1 MSQFDHESPD
11 QSAAANALVREFN
24 SPDLIALTAEA
35 LHERAAYIVEHSR
48 EIGVRVKIGER
59 WEDYPLSEL
68 RGSMA
73 ISEAFR
79 LLMRAE
85 VPHRKVGL

>member
-1 MSQFDHESPD
+1 MNPAFRTPPD
-11 QSAAANALVREFN
+11 YTRREAEAL
-24 SPDLIALTAEA
+24 SHHDLIALTAEA
-35 LHERAAYIVEHSR
+35 LHERAAYIIEHAR
-48 EIGVRVKIGER
+48 EIGVRVRIGDR

-73 ISEAFR
+73 ISEALR
-79 LLMRAE
+79 LLLRAE